1 MNQTGSRAGAFW
13 EKLPDL
19 VKALAALVGAIAAL
33 AGVLVPLWQAGVFD
47 SGNGKEPAKLDPSLI
62 SATATSTLESDPEA
76 QLHYFARN
84 TLDSNLAT
92 AWNSDGSNEGESLSY
107 EFQKS
112 VRIDRIRVVNG
123 YAKSD
128 KVFADNARIREV
140 EIITDDDAVIR
151 EFVDSDQWQT
161 IDVESGNTST
171 LELRIESVYPGDG
184 TYPDT
189 ALTEIEFWILP

>member
-1 MNQTGSRAGAFW
+1 MNGRSSRAGAFW

-62 SATATSTLESDPEA
+62 SATATSTLEPTDQLDYVA
-76 QLHYFARN
+76 QN

-92 AWNSDGSNEGESLSY
+92 AWNSDGSAEGESLNY
-107 EFQKS
+107 EFPRS

-128 KVFADNARIREV
+128 KVFDENARIREV
-140 EIITDDDAVIR
+140 EIITDAGGAVMR
-151 EFVDSDQWQT
+151 EFDDSDQWQT
-161 IDVESGNTST
+161 INVDSGNTST
-171 LELRIESVYPGDG
+171 LEIRIVSVYPGNG